1 MANIYSK
8 INILVN
14 PCIFTLD
21 IKQMQ
26 EQYNPF
32 CEELCKY
39 VFSPERV
46 KRYLELFNYNIT
58 TDEYEEDTVTCNC
71 L

>member
-1 MANIYSK
+1 
-8 INILVN
+8 
-14 PCIFTLD
+14 
-21 IKQMQ
+21 MQ